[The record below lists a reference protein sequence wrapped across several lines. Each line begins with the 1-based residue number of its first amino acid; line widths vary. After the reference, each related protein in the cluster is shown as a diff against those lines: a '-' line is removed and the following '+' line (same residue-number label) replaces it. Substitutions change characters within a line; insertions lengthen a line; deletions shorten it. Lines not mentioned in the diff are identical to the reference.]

1 MNERLPFS
9 CDYLQGCH
17 PAILEKLQ
25 ESNLEACDGYGS
37 DPYTLKAKHL
47 ILKACELKDGEVQLL
62 SGGTQANLIVIASAL
77 QRYQAVISADTG
89 HINCHEGGSIESSG
103 HKILALP
110 HRYGKITAQ
119 QVGDYMKTFTG
130 DANNEHMAQ
139 PALVYISQ
147 PTEYGT
153 LYSAEELKAL
163 HDVCSQYGLLLYADG
178 ARLAYAL
185 AASGNDATLPVMA
198 RYCDIFYIGGT
209 KCGALL
215 GEAVVF
221 NRRNLIPHFF
231 TTCKQMGGILAKG
244 KVLGIQFAT
253 LFEDDLYLKI
263 GRDAVSYADEIRLFL
278 KTNGWQLLFD
288 CPSNQIFVI
297 MDDEKL
303 KKLGEKVS
311 YSFWEKHD
319 DSRTVIRLA
328 TSWATTRENVNDL
341 LSIIEEL

>member
-1 MNERLPFS
+1 MSERLPFS

-17 PAILEKLQ
+17 PAILNRLQ
-25 ESNLEACDGYGS
+25 ETNLEACDGYGS
-37 DPYTLKAKHL
+37 DSYTQKAKEL
-47 ILKACELKDGEVQLL
+47 ILKACELPDGEVQLL
-62 SGGTQANLIVIASAL
+62 SGGTQANLIVIAAAL

-89 HINCHEGGSIESSG
+89 HINYHEAGSVEGSG

-119 QVGDYMKTFTG
+119 QVGDYMKVFTA

-153 LYSAEELKAL
+153 LYSAEELRQL
-163 HDVCSQYGLLLYADG
+163 HEVCQQYGLLLYADG
-178 ARLAYAL
+178 ARLAYSL
-185 AASGNDATLPVMA
+185 AAAENDATLPILA
-198 RYCDIFYIGGT
+198 KYCDIFYIGGT

-221 NRRNLIPHFF
+221 SRKNLLPHFF
-231 TTCKQMGGILAKG
+231 TTCKQMGGIMAKG
-244 KVLGIQFAT
+244 KLLGIQFAT
-253 LFEDDLYLKI
+253 LFEDDLYLKV
-263 GRDAVSYADEIRLFL
+263 GKEAVSYADEIRLFL

-288 CPSNQIFVI
+288 CPTNQIFVI

-303 KKLGEKVS
+303 EKFGKKVS
-311 YSFWEKHD
+311 YSFWEKTD
-319 DSRTVIRLA
+319 DSHTVIRLA
-328 TSWATTRENVNDL
+328 TSWATTRKNVDDL
-341 LSIIEEL
+341 LQVIEEL